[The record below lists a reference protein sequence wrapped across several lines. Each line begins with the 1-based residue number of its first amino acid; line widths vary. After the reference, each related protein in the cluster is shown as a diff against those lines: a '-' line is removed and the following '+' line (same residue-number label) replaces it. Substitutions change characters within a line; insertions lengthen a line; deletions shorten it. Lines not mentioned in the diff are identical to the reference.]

1 MKRNFLELQVYAST
15 RNIMKPYETGSAT
28 VALPHEEELLGNKAG
43 QIQARL
49 GDLRP

>member
-1 MKRNFLELQVYAST
+1 MKRNFLELQARAST
-15 RNIMKPYETGSAT
+15 RNIMKPYET

-49 GDLRP
+49 DDLRP